1 MWQVFRKELTG
12 TAGEVEGTGGAR
24 GWGDVALIL
33 AGAEVG
39 EEGLADDGVGEA
51 LPQHP
56 GADPQQRVRV
66 ADLRCG
72 GGGGGEEGGEVLG
85 QNVWPSDHVR
95 VGGPYTLSGG
105 DGRGI

>member
-1 MWQVFRKELTG
+1 MAWVRRSPSTRELTRSSASELR
-12 TAGEVEGTGGAR
+12 TC
-24 GWGDVALIL
+24 
-33 AGAEVG
+33 
-39 EEGLADDGVGEA
+39 GV
-51 LPQHP
+51 
-56 GADPQQRVRV
+56 V
-66 ADLRCG
+66 